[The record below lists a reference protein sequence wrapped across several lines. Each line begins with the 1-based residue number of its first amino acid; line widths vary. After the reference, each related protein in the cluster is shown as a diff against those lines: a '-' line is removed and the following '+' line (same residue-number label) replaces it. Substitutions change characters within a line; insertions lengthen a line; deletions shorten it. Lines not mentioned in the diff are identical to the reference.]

1 MVVFW
6 ISDPLVLVRIRL
18 GAVLKMMLFVTNAI
32 SFLIIIVPVLISVAY
47 LTLAERKI
55 MGAIQHRT
63 GPKGVGFFG
72 LLQPLADGLKLLLKE
87 TVVPTNSNSF
97 GFIFAPI
104 LTLFL
109 SLFGWVF
116 IPFSFTSWYVDLNLG
131 LLFVFAASSLGI
143 YGIILSGWAS
153 NSRYAFFGALRSAA
167 QMVSYEV
174 SIGLILVSVLIVTG
188 SLNFVQIVAFQKTI
202 FFCLPFFPLFL
213 MFLVSILAETN
224 RAPFDL
230 PEAES
235 ELVSGYN
242 VEYSAMGFALFFL
255 AEYSSMILMSALTV
269 IIFMGGWVSFD
280 FLNSFPL
287 ISSVVFGLKISLI
300 LFFFIWVR
308 ASFPRYR
315 IDQLMRLCWKIF
327 LPVALGFVLLVIGM
341 LFVFNGI
348 F

>member
-1 MVVFW
+1 
-6 ISDPLVLVRIRL
+6 
-18 GAVLKMMLFVTNAI
+18 MLFALEKIVG
-32 SFLIIIVPVLISVAY
+32 FLLIVVPVLLSVAY

-55 MGAIQHRT
+55 MGAMQQRT
-63 GPKGVGFFG
+63 GPNFVGFWG

-87 TVVPTNSNSF
+87 TVIPTNANTFSF
-97 GFIFAPI
+97 VFAPI
-104 LTLFL
+104 LTLL
-109 SLFGWVF
+109 ISLLGWSV
-116 IPFSFTSWYVDLNLG
+116 IPFSATGFFANIDLG
-131 LLFVFAASSLGI
+131 LLFTFAVSSLGV
-143 YGIILSGWAS
+143 YGIIISGWAS

-174 SIGLILVSVLIVTG
+174 SIGLILISILLCVG
-188 SLNFVQIVAFQKTI
+188 SLNFIQIVFFQQFI
-202 FFCLPFFPLFL
+202 FFLFPLFPLFL

-242 VEYSAMGFALFFL
+242 VEYASMGFALFFL

-269 IIFMGGWVSFD
+269 VMFMGGW
-280 FLNSFPL
+280 LSFPSFSNFVLDPL
-287 ISSVVFGLKISLI
+287 IFSIKLGII
-300 LFFFIWVR
+300 LFFYIWVR

-327 LPVALGFVLLVIGM
+327 LPLSLGFVIFVLGLLFAFDGTC
-341 LFVFNGI
+341 
-348 F
+348 

>member
-1 MVVFW
+1 MFLLEIIV
-6 ISDPLVLVRIRL
+6 
-18 GAVLKMMLFVTNAI
+18 N
-32 SFLIIIVPVLISVAY
+32 FLIIVVPILISVAY
-47 LTLAERKI
+47 LTLAERKV
-55 MGAIQHRT
+55 MGSMQQRK
-63 GPKGVGFFG
+63 GPNVVGFLG

-87 TVVPTNSNSF
+87 TVIPTNSHTFSF
-97 GFIFAPI
+97 VLAPI

-109 SLFGWVF
+109 SLLGWSA
-116 IPFSFTSWYVDLNLG
+116 IPFTFNGFFVDIDLG
-131 LLFVFAASSLGI
+131 LLFLFAVSSLGV

-174 SIGLILVSVLIVTG
+174 SIGLILISVLICVG
-188 SLNFVQIVAFQKTI
+188 SLRFIDIIVFQEFI
-202 FFCLPFFPLFL
+202 FFCVPFFPIFL

-242 VEYSAMGFALFFL
+242 VEYASMGFALFFL

-269 IIFMGGWVSFD
+269 VIFMGGWVSF
-280 FLNSFPL
+280 FTFP
-287 ISSVVFGLKISLI
+287 VFGIDAFVFGFKISLI
-300 LFFFIWVR
+300 LFFYIWVR

-327 LPVALGFVLLVIGM
+327 LPLSLAFVLLIIGI
-341 LFVFNGI
+341 LFSFNGI

>member
-1 MVVFW
+1 VMF
-6 ISDPLVLVRIRL
+6 ILDRL
-18 GAVLKMMLFVTNAI
+18 I
-32 SFLIIIVPVLISVAY
+32 SFLVIVVPILISVAY
-47 LTLAERKI
+47 LTLAERKV
-55 MGAIQHRT
+55 MGAMQQRN
-63 GPKGVGFFG
+63 GPNVVGFFG

-87 TVVPTNSNSF
+87 TVIPTNANTFSF
-97 GFIFAPI
+97 VFAPI

-109 SLFGWVF
+109 SLFGWSV
-116 IPFSFTSWYVDLNLG
+116 IPFSLSGWFVDIDLG
-131 LLFVFAASSLGI
+131 LLFVFAVSSLGV

-174 SIGLILVSVLIVTG
+174 SIGLTLVSVLICVG
-188 SLNFVQIVAFQKTI
+188 SLNFVQIVSFQAFT
-202 FFCLPFFPLFL
+202 FFVIPFFPLFL

-242 VEYSAMGFALFFL
+242 VEYAAMGFALFFL

-269 IIFMGGWVSFD
+269 VVFLGGWVSISALFT
-280 FLNSFPL
+280 NAL
-287 ISSVVFGLKISLI
+287 ISPVVFGLKISLI
-300 LFFFIWVR
+300 LFFYIWVR

-327 LPVALGFVLLVIGM
+327 LPLALGFVLLIVGL
-341 LFVFNGI
+341 LFAFNGLS
-348 F
+348 